1 MKRVPVGLK
10 KYILLWTL
18 GMGVLLTPSLKAAE
32 FQDIYGDTSKFFDF
46 IQDPNTG
53 LTVFPILT
61 IPIGGE
67 YEGMGTAYTAIAR
80 DSSFFDANPAASSI
94 LEYTELG
101 FLHNNWIADTNIE
114 GIVYTKRTDTSG
126 YAIAAKFL
134 YVPFTGYNIW
144 GERTSAGYY
153 SETIGI
159 FNYSRNFFRSYE
171 FFGIAVGTNVKVA
184 LRHIPESIA
193 SGQSA
198 FGIMSDIGALT
209 RFNFLK
215 FYPSRSKNASIGVTV
230 KNLGPYVL
238 GEPLPTS
245 VAVGIGYWPLR
256 PWALAFDVNIPFS
269 FDPSRYPAERMGFA
283 WGTSVAITN
292 FFSVQSG
299 FLLKGGNPRFS
310 LGSMVA
316 LDTISFV
323 ANYTLDMTTQFTNLD
338 RFSIQLK
345 INLGDEG
352 RKAKAQK
359 VEDLYLSA
367 VEAFA
372 RGEFQKSLE
381 LCDQALALDP
391 TFTPA
396 RETIQSIERSMKLQ
410 QEIEARQKIE

>member
-1 MKRVPVGLK
+1 MKKGIDIIKTYSCLLVLGWGLVFGPR
-10 KYILLWTL
+10 L
-18 GMGVLLTPSLKAAE
+18 MAAE
-32 FQDIYGDTSKFFDF
+32 FQDIYGDTSEFFDF

-61 IPIGGE
+61 IPVGGE

-80 DSSFFDANPAASSI
+80 DSSFFDANPAASSL

-114 GIVYTKRTDTSG
+114 GLVYTKRTGDSG

-144 GERTSAGYY
+144 GERTSSGYY

-159 FNYSRNFFRSYE
+159 FNYSRNFFKSYE
-171 FFGIAVGTNVKVA
+171 FYGLAVGSNLKVA
-184 LRHIPESIA
+184 FRHIPESVA

-198 FGIMSDIGALT
+198 VGIMTDLGALT

-215 FYPSRSKNASIGVTV
+215 FYPSRSKNASVGIAI
-230 KNLGPYVL
+230 KNLGPYVQ

-245 VAVGIGYWPLR
+245 VTAGIGYWPLR

-269 FDPSRYPAERMGFA
+269 FDPSQYPAERVGFA

-310 LGSMVA
+310 LGSIVM
-316 LDTISFV
+316 LDTITFV
-323 ANYTLDMTTQFTNLD
+323 TNYTLDMTTQFTNLD

-352 RKAKAQK
+352 RQAKARK
-359 VEDLYLSA
+359 VEELYLSA
-367 VEAFA
+367 IEAFA

-381 LCDQALALDP
+381 LCDEALSLDP

-396 RETIQSIERSMKLQ
+396 RETIQSIERAIELQ